1 MKIGIM
7 TFPNMTS
14 YGCSMQMY
22 GLYRAVE
29 LAGGSAEIINYQ
41 NNYMKSGGHTSS
53 GKKKLK
59 RLASKVLH
67 SRTIRG
73 FRNFENR
80 MAKFPAAPVHE
91 AERLPE
97 LAKRYG
103 GVICGSDQVW
113 NPYITDTDLS
123 YFLNF
128 CGPETN
134 RIGYA
139 PSFGISEFS
148 EDFKK
153 KIGPELK
160 GFSSLSVR
168 EADGARMVA
177 ELTGREV
184 ATVLDPTF
192 LIPRK
197 EWEAVEKP
205 HPLAN
210 GKYVL
215 YFPVR
220 PSAALLRYS
229 RELAEKRGA
238 TLVVAESNYIR
249 CLKNKDPKEK
259 FALDITPEEWLN
271 LFHHADCVVTN
282 SFHGAAF
289 AIHYHRDFYLDLS
302 SRTNSRLNQ
311 LMEITGL
318 QNRIIGDNAA
328 TWDAAIGWNDVEA
341 KLAPEREKSLGY
353 LRQAIGQ

>member
-29 LAGGSAEIINYQ
+29 RAGGSAEIINYQ

-53 GKKKLK
+53 GKKQLK
-59 RLASKVLH
+59 RLASRILH
-67 SRTIRG
+67 ARTFKG
-73 FRNFENR
+73 FRDFENR

-91 AERLPE
+91 TAQLPA

-113 NPYITDTDLS
+113 NPHITDTDLS

-128 CGPETN
+128 CGPETK

-148 EDFKK
+148 EAFKN
-153 KIGPELK
+153 KIGPELSQ
-160 GFSSLSVR
+160 FSNLSVR
-168 EADGARMVA
+168 EADGAEMVA
-177 ELTGREV
+177 ELTGRDV

-192 LIPRK
+192 LIPRE
-197 EWEAVEKP
+197 EWEAVEKE
-205 HPLAN
+205 HPLAK
-210 GKYVL
+210 GRYVL

-220 PSAALLRYS
+220 PSEALFRYS
-229 RELAEKRGA
+229 RELAKKRGA
-238 TLVVAESNYIR
+238 TLVVAESNYAR
-249 CLKNKDPKEK
+249 YLKNKDPQVK
-259 FALDITPEEWLN
+259 FALDISPEEWLN

-289 AIHYHRDFYLDLS
+289 AIHYQRDFYLDLS
-302 SRTNSRLNQ
+302 SKTNSRLNQ
-311 LMEITGL
+311 LMSLCGL
-318 QNRIIGDNAA
+318 QNRVIGDEAA
-328 TWDAAIGWNDVEA
+328 PWDEAIDYRDVEER
-341 KLAPEREKSLGY
+341 LAPEREKSLRY
-353 LRQAIGQ
+353 LKQAIV

>member
-41 NNYMKSGGHTSS
+41 NHYMKSGGHTSS
-53 GKKKLK
+53 GKKQLK
-59 RLASKVLH
+59 RMASKVLH
-67 SRTIRG
+67 GRTVRG

-80 MAKFPAAPVHE
+80 MAKFPTVPVHE
-91 AERLPE
+91 AQQLPKIAE
-97 LAKRYG
+97 GYD

-113 NPYITDTDLS
+113 NPHITDTDLS

-128 CGPETN
+128 CSGETK

-148 EDFKK
+148 EEFKE
-153 KIGPELK
+153 KIAPELK
-160 GFSSLSVR
+160 EFASLSVR
-168 EADGARMVA
+168 ERDGAELVA
-177 ELTGREV
+177 ALTGRDV

-192 LIPRK
+192 LIPRQ

-205 HPLAN
+205 HPLAK

-220 PSAALLRYS
+220 KSDALLRYS
-229 RELAEKRGA
+229 RELAKKRGA
-238 TLVVAESNYIR
+238 TLVVAESNYLRWI
-249 CLKNKDPKEK
+249 KNKDPQVK
-259 FALDITPEEWLN
+259 FALDISPEEWLN

-302 SRTNSRLNQ
+302 SKTNSRLNQ
-311 LMEITGL
+311 LMEICGL
-318 QNRIIGDNAA
+318 QNRVIGD
-328 TWDAAIGWNDVEA
+328 DAAPWDERIDYGSVEA
-341 KLAPEREKSLGY
+341 RLAPEWESSLGY
-353 LRQAIGQ
+353 LKRAIGQ